1 MSQTETEVAA
11 SSDALIAVVGQMVHD
26 TRHGKA
32 LHIDLDSSFE
42 RDLGLDSLARVE
54 LILRVERA
62 FDLSL
67 PEHALYAAE
76 TPRDLLRL
84 MQSSLGVQRAEP
96 EKSIRSLVQAE
107 PGSIG
112 CEAQT
117 LTDALI
123 WHSDRHP
130 ERLQVHLYGDESEQ
144 ELSYAGVRNGAA
156 ACASRLANHG
166 LQPGQT
172 VAIMLPTG
180 RDYLFSFFGVLMAG
194 GIPVPLYPP
203 ARPAQIEEHMRRH
216 AGILGNCRASML
228 ITIPEAKTVA
238 LLLRSQVESLQRVLM
253 PDELAGGDAAFTPMP
268 ARPGDIAF
276 LQYTSGSTGNP
287 KGVALTHANLVAN
300 IRGMGEAVRANTND
314 VFVSWLPLYH
324 DMGLIGAWFA
334 ALYLGFPTVLMS
346 PLAFLSHPGRWLWA
360 IHRHRGTL
368 SGGPNFAYELCLKRI
383 EEQELEGLDLSCWR
397 YAFNGAEPVS
407 PATLAAFGERFA
419 RHGLPAHALKPVY
432 GLAEASVGLTFPAPG
447 SPNRIDRIERAAYQN
462 LGEARPAHAGAA
474 GVLEVPC
481 CGRVIAGHHLRV
493 VDSAGVELADRRE
506 GRLQFK
512 GPSATSGYYRNPEQ
526 TKKLFAGDWLDTG
539 DLAYLADGELYLSG
553 RAKDVI
559 IRGGRNLYPYELEQ
573 AVGALAG
580 VRKGCVA
587 VFGSADPDSG
597 TERVIV
603 LAETRETGAD
613 AREALRR
620 AINECAIGLIG
631 LPADEIVLAPPHTVL
646 KTSSGKIRRAASRE
660 YYESGSRSARPAPV
674 WLQLARLARASL
686 LPELRRQ
693 LRTVWGLAYSA
704 WAWLCFILLAAP
716 ALAAA
721 ALLRNPAQCWRF
733 NHRIARAFLH
743 LCRLPLRVQGLE
755 HLPASGPFVMAANH
769 ASYLDGLILLAAL
782 RERSYSFAAKRE
794 LSQSWLPRL
803 FLRSLGTDFVERS
816 DVKQGAADATRLAES
831 VKSGRI
837 PIFFAEGTF
846 TRTAGLLPFR
856 MGAFVVAAQTGVP
869 LVPVTIRGAR
879 SVLRDGSW
887 FARRGAIS
895 VTIGAPLEPQG
906 KDWNAAVALRD
917 AARTEI
923 LRHCGEPDLA
933 PPAPVM
939 GGANALDPGAST

>member
-1 MSQTETEVAA
+1 MNQTETETTAGA
-11 SSDALIAVVGQMVHD
+11 DALIAVVEQMVRD
-26 TRHGKA
+26 TRHGQA
-32 LHIDLDSSFE
+32 MRAGLDSSFE

-54 LILRVERA
+54 LVLRVERA
-62 FDLSL
+62 FDVSL

-84 MQSSLGVQRAEP
+84 VHGSQGVRRAEP
-96 EKSIRSLVQAE
+96 EKSIRSLVQADAGAVE
-107 PGSIG
+107 
-112 CEAQT
+112 CTADT
-117 LTDALI
+117 LLDALS
-123 WHSDRHP
+123 WHADRHP
-130 ERLQVHLYGDESEQ
+130 QRLQVHLYGENAEE
-144 ELSYAGVRNGAA
+144 ELSYAAIRGGAA
-156 ACASRLANHG
+156 ACASRLAEHG

-180 RDYLFSFFGVLMAG
+180 RDYLLSFFGILMAG

-203 ARPAQIEEHMRRH
+203 ARPAQIEDHLRRH
-216 AGILGNCRASML
+216 VGILGNCRAAML
-228 ITIPEAKTVA
+228 ITVPEAKTVA
-238 LLLRSQVESLQRVLM
+238 LLLRSQVESLRRVLM
-253 PDELAGGDAAFTPMP
+253 PDDLAGGDAAYAPVP
-268 ARPGDIAF
+268 AQPGDIAF

-300 IRGMGEAVRANTND
+300 IRGMSASVRASTND

-346 PLAFLSHPGRWLWA
+346 PLAFLSPPSRWLWA

-383 EEQELEGLDLSCWR
+383 EERELEGLDLSCWR

-407 PATLAAFGERFA
+407 PDTLAAFERRFA
-419 RHGLPAHALKPVY
+419 RYGLGAHALKPVY
-432 GLAEASVGLTFPAPG
+432 GLAEASVGLAFPEPG
-447 SPNRIDRIERAAYQN
+447 THYRIDRIERAAFQDR
-462 LGEARPAHAGAA
+462 GIARPARPDDASA
-474 GVLEVPC
+474 LEMPC
-481 CGRVIAGHHLRV
+481 CGSVIAAHYLRV

-512 GPSATSGYYRNPEQ
+512 GPSATSGYFRNPDQ
-526 TKKLFAGDWLDTG
+526 TRKLFSGSWLDTG

-573 AVGALAG
+573 AVGALPG

-587 VFGSADPDSG
+587 VFGSTDPGSG

-603 LAETRETGAD
+603 LAETRETSAD
-613 AREALRR
+613 ALDALRR
-620 AINECAIGLIG
+620 SINERAVDLIG
-631 LPADEIVLAPPHTVL
+631 LPADDIVLAPPHTVL

-660 YYESGSRSARPAPV
+660 YYESGGRSARPAPV
-674 WLQLARLARASL
+674 WLQLARLARASI

-693 LRTVWGLAYSA
+693 LRTLAGLAYSA
-704 WAWLCFILLAAP
+704 WTWLVFLTLALP
-716 ALAAA
+716 TLTAAT
-721 ALLRNPAQCWRF
+721 LLRNPAMGWRF
-733 NHRIARAFLH
+733 SRVMANSFLR
-743 LCRLPLRVQGLE
+743 LCRLPLVVQGLE
-755 HLPASGPFVMAANH
+755 HIPAAGPFVIAANH

-782 RERSYSFAAKRE
+782 RERGYSFAAKRE
-794 LSQSWLPRL
+794 LSQFLLPRL
-803 FLRSLGTDFVERS
+803 FLRAIGTDFVERA
-816 DVKQGAADATRLAES
+816 DIRQGVEDASRLAES
-831 VKSGRI
+831 VRAGRA

-846 TRTAGLLPFR
+846 TRNAGLLPFR

-887 FARRGAIS
+887 FARRGAI
-895 VTIGAPLEPQG
+895 VVNIAAPIMPRG
-906 KDWNAAVALRD
+906 SDWNAAVALRD
-917 AARTEI
+917 AARAQI
-923 LRHCGEPDLA
+923 LHHCGEPDLA
-933 PPAPVM
+933 PRE
-939 GGANALDPGAST
+939 GAGPMHGDRALPGA